1 MIIGKIYKM
10 REVKE
15 RKILNN
21 KTGFAMLFAVLT
33 ASLLLTIGISIFSIS
48 FKELTIST
56 AARESQIAFY
66 AADSARECALYWDV
80 KKGAF
85 PACLDTKDDCTKT
98 SPSLGN
104 IMCNGVLVDGLHLSQ
119 SRSGPGNI
127 TYTSSTSTQPFIKY
141 DGELDPEADV
151 IVSKTY
157 NPATH
162 NIETTITAY
171 GHNVSASGRRLERG
185 ISQTY

>member
-1 MIIGKIYKM
+1 M